1 MLEGC
6 QSVTHGCD
14 GQEHGGH
21 QQRRG
26 HENQRAVLDSGH
38 SDVEGG
44 SRPVLVEESNE
55 VGEPFRH
62 GADSQQEWDFNKYD
76 HQTLDAGLVDKWG
89 GRVFLVDD
97 QQKPCLWI
105 LSVVVTTDRAAIII
119 NTHQLRRTTIR

>member
-26 HENQRAVLDSGH
+26 HENKRAVLDSGH

-55 VGEPFRH
+55 VGKPFRH
-62 GADSQQEWDFNKYD
+62 GADSQQERDFNKYD

-119 NTHQLRRTTIR
+119 NTYQLRRTTIR